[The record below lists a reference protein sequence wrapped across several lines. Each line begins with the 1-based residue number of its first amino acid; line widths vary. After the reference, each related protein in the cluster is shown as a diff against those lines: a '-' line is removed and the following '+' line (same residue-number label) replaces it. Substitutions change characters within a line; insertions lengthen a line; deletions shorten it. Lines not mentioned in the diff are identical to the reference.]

1 MNLEIFPMDVQ
12 KCTMEVE
19 SFGYDMRNLI
29 FEWQKTDPIQLKGT
43 LQLPQF
49 TIKGY
54 RIRKCTKVYNTG
66 SFTCLLGELIL
77 KREMG
82 YYLIQVVM
90 RNYYQSSHFTLLS
103 PDVCTFMFD
112 CCLELGIVLD

>member
-19 SFGYDMRNLI
+19 SFGYDMTNLI
-29 FEWQKTDPIQLKGT
+29 FEWQKTEPIQLKGS

-54 RIRKCTKVYNTG
+54 RPVFFC
-66 SFTCLLGELIL
+66 CLLMTLYS
-77 KREMG
+77 
-82 YYLIQVVM
+82 YYVIALRYEIRSESESVPRSTIQG
-90 RNYYQSSHFTLLS
+90 HLHA
-103 PDVCTFMFD
+103 C
-112 CCLELGIVLD
+112 

>member
-19 SFGYDMRNLI
+19 SFGYDMTNLI
-29 FEWQKTDPIQLKGT
+29 FEWQKTEPIQLKGS

-54 RIRKCTKVYNTG
+54 RPVFFC
-66 SFTCLLGELIL
+66 CLLMTLYS
-77 KREMG
+77 
-82 YYLIQVVM
+82 YYVMALRYEIRSESESVPRSTIQG
-90 RNYYQSSHFTLLS
+90 RLHA
-103 PDVCTFMFD
+103 C
-112 CCLELGIVLD
+112 

>member
-19 SFGYDMRNLI
+19 SFGYDMTNLI
-29 FEWQKTDPIQLKGT
+29 FEWQKTEPIQLKGS

-54 RIRKCTKVYNTG
+54 RPV
-66 SFTCLLGELIL
+66 FFWCLLMTL
-77 KREMG
+77 
-82 YYLIQVVM
+82 YYVMALRDEIRSESESVPRYTIQG
-90 RNYYQSSHFTLLS
+90 HLHA
-103 PDVCTFMFD
+103 C
-112 CCLELGIVLD
+112 

>member
-19 SFGYDMRNLI
+19 SFGYDMTNLI
-29 FEWQKTDPIQLKGT
+29 FEWQKTEPIQLKGS

-54 RIRKCTKVYNTG
+54 RRGFLRVADDVIIR
-66 SFTCLLGELIL
+66 L
-77 KREMG
+77 
-82 YYLIQVVM
+82 
-90 RNYYQSSHFTLLS
+90 RN
-103 PDVCTFMFD
+103 
-112 CCLELGIVLD
+112 GIIT

>member
-19 SFGYDMRNLI
+19 SFGYDMTNLI
-29 FEWQKTDPIQLKGT
+29 FEWQKTEPIQLKGS

-54 RIRKCTKVYNTG
+54 RPVFFCRPKIT
-66 SFTCLLGELIL
+66 
-77 KREMG
+77 
-82 YYLIQVVM
+82 
-90 RNYYQSSHFTLLS
+90 
-103 PDVCTFMFD
+103 
-112 CCLELGIVLD
+112 

>member
-19 SFGYDMRNLI
+19 SFGYDMTNLI
-29 FEWQKTDPIQLKGT
+29 FEWQKTEPIQLKGS

-54 RIRKCTKVYNTG
+54 RPV
-66 SFTCLLGELIL
+66 FFWCLLMTL
-77 KREMG
+77 
-82 YYLIQVVM
+82 YYVMALRDEIRSESESVPRSTIQG
-90 RNYYQSSHFTLLS
+90 HLHA
-103 PDVCTFMFD
+103 C
-112 CCLELGIVLD
+112 

>member
-29 FEWQKTDPIQLKGT
+29 FEWQKTEPIQLKGT

-82 YYLIQVVM
+82 YYLIQVKV
-90 RNYYQSSHFTLLS
+90 
-103 PDVCTFMFD
+103 
-112 CCLELGIVLD
+112 